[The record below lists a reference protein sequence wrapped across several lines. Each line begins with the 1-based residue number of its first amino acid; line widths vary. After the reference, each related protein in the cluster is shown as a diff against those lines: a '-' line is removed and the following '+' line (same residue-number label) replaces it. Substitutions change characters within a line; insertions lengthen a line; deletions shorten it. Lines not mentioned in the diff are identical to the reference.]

1 MHELSVSES
10 ILNTALQYAE
20 KEKAI
25 RVSDIYLQIGN
36 LSSIV
41 DDCVQFYWDIIS
53 KGTICER
60 AILHFERIPTRILCK
75 DCGKEFILKNE
86 LTPCPFCS
94 GLNLKIISG
103 EEFCMESI
111 EIQQGVE

>member
-1 MHELSVSES
+1 MHELSVTES

-20 KEKAI
+20 KENAI

-53 KGTICER
+53 KGTICEQ
-60 AILHFERIPTRILCK
+60 AILHFERIPTKILCE
-75 DCGKEFILKNE
+75 DCGQEFPLENE
-86 LTPCPFCS
+86 LTPCPLCS

-103 EEFCMESI
+103 DEFRMDSI